1 MNREKIPQLHL
12 RYLRNNMAQTFEDIT
27 RDTVDRFLHNV
38 LFVDD
43 NAYSEKRENAF
54 DAKEISS
61 VFAQKGKLC
70 TIFAPSTEGELQN
83 CSSLFEKSDVVVL
96 DWYLNLE
103 NNQQN
108 ADVEADAETEEPRG
122 IYTIELIKHIV
133 NDALDKKLKLVV
145 VYTGD
150 GAKLYDITR
159 DIHDA
164 IATDANFN
172 IDENNCQVFSTN
184 VSILV
189 RAKSNEEK
197 EGQLKYNKNLQSKI
211 VKYEELPEFITKEF
225 SNFVGGLLPN
235 FALSAIASVRNKTSN
250 ILGVFSKDVDPAF
263 LGHYVSIPDCNDA
276 ISMLPKVF
284 GTAITNLV
292 DTCDLNFDSW
302 INYWID
308 KNTNEWNRKIGKKT
322 FNINADNLKALV
334 NPSKKFEDKLNDVF
348 KAGIDINNPSQI
360 DFYKKEAANLFCSDE
375 TDNSNYKWAKLV
387 QHSNL
392 FSSPK
397 NYKLTTGTI
406 VKCKN
411 DSNDDWRY
419 LICIQQSC
427 DALRIPKEGRT
438 FLFLPLKKDIKGLA
452 VVVEEES
459 KESHFIV
466 DDNSY
471 AIEVYKFT
479 PDEDKS
485 LIIAQKSDSKECFFQ
500 DITGKHFVWVAEL
513 KEIFAQ
519 NIVTAYASQLSRVG
533 VDNSEWLRLLG
544 KKR

>member
-1 MNREKIPQLHL
+1 
-12 RYLRNNMAQTFEDIT
+12 MAQTFEDIT
-27 RDTVDRFLHNV
+27 RNVVDRFLQNI

-43 NAYSEKRENAF
+43 HAYQSDKKDNAF
-54 DAKEISS
+54 NAPEISS

-70 TIFAPSTEGELQN
+70 TIFAPSTIKDLEN
-83 CSSLFEKSDVVVL
+83 CSSLFAKSDVVVL
-96 DWYLNLE
+96 DWYLDLE
-103 NNQQN
+103 NEQTMD
-108 ADVEADAETEEPRG
+108 AEADAETEEPRG
-122 IYTIELIKHIV
+122 VYTIRLIKNIIE
-133 NDALDKKLKLVV
+133 DAADKKLKLIVIYTGETDLTGITEELFKVIANYDGFQQGDCCVYSSNVV
-145 VYTGD
+145 V
-150 GAKLYDITR
+150 
-159 DIHDA
+159 
-164 IATDANFN
+164 
-172 IDENNCQVFSTN
+172 
-184 VSILV
+184 LV
-189 RAKSNEEK
+189 RAKYKDENQFKHNED
-197 EGQLKYNKNLQSKI
+197 LQSKI
-211 VKYEELPEFITKEF
+211 VKYEDLPDFIMNEFV
-225 SNFVGGLLPN
+225 SFVSGLLPN
-235 FALSAIASVRNKTSN
+235 FAMSAIASIRNNTSN
-250 ILGVFSKDVDPAF
+250 ILGVFSKNIDPAF
-263 LGHYVSIPDCNDA
+263 LGHYTSIPDCNDA
-276 ISMLPKVF
+276 ISLLSKIF

-302 INYWID
+302 INAWID
-308 KNTNEWNRKIGKKT
+308 KNTNEDNRKIGKKT
-322 FNINADNLKALV
+322 FSINANNLKALV

-348 KAGIDINNPSQI
+348 NAGIDINNPSQI
-360 DFYKKEAANLFCSDE
+360 DFYKKEAATLFCSDE

-411 DSNDDWRY
+411 ESNDDWRY

-438 FLFLPLKKDIKGLA
+438 FLFLPLKKDIKGVA

-459 KESHFIV
+459 KETHFIV

-471 AIEVYKFT
+471 AIEVHKFT

-485 LIIAQKSDSKECFFQ
+485 LIIAQSDSKGCFFQ
-500 DITGKHFVWVAEL
+500 DVTGKRFVWVAEL

-533 VDNSEWLRLLG
+533 VDNSEWLRLVG
-544 KKR
+544 KNK